1 MWDRV
6 DSQRVG
12 KRRVGYNH
20 VCPTTASGIIVLL
33 KSPAKHGRT
42 SLKSIRKKTMD
53 FHFSCHTPSTFRE
66 ELMDF
71 TLFYCFFI
79 FVLDGP
85 GMRRPLGMNARPMRG
100 TCHQED
106 KQT

>member
-1 MWDRV
+1 MDEPPLN
-6 DSQRVG
+6 Q
-12 KRRVGYNH
+12 
-20 VCPTTASGIIVLL
+20 SG
-33 KSPAKHGRT
+33 
-42 SLKSIRKKTMD
+42 KKTMD

-85 GMRRPLGMNARPMRG
+85 GMSRPFGMNARPMRG

-106 KQT
+106 KQTLETSAELPKFMGKNY